1 MPLPPVAETE
11 QWFIDAARAAVEAGE
26 QLDDVATE
34 LVVSLAP
41 HETFISRA
49 IEHVEPVHEEQGL
62 AALAHTVSAALR
74 DALSN
79 VEPGTPNSEPRTWNL
94 EPGTWNLELRDAVTR
109 LEEGILPAYIPGR
122 GVGRLADDVAVAGAM
137 ADAHL
142 YGGDETH
149 LMMAEELMLSVVRR
163 YWANLASQPLPVVC
177 EAAVVLETLA
187 RQTGNP
193 QYRERAVEALEG
205 VAERYRDL
213 GWRAAPFV
221 LALRVIR

>member
-1 MPLPPVAETE
+1 VGETE

-26 QLDDVATE
+26 RLDDVAAE
-34 LVVSLAP
+34 LVVALAP
-41 HETFISRA
+41 HETFIGRA
-49 IEHVEPVHEEQGL
+49 IEQVEPVHEEQGL
-62 AALAHTVSAALR
+62 AALAHDVSAALR
-74 DALSN
+74 EAL
-79 VEPGTPNSEPRTWNL
+79 TPTLNREPRTPNV
-94 EPGTWNLELRDAVTR
+94 EPGTWNLEHGKRVTG
-109 LEEGILPAYIPGR
+109 LEERILPAYIPGR
-122 GVGRLADDVAVAGAM
+122 GVGQLADDVAVAGAM

-163 YWANLASQPLPVVC
+163 YWTNLASQPVRVVC

-193 QYRERAVEALEG
+193 QYRQRAVEALEG
-205 VAERYRDL
+205 VSERYRDL